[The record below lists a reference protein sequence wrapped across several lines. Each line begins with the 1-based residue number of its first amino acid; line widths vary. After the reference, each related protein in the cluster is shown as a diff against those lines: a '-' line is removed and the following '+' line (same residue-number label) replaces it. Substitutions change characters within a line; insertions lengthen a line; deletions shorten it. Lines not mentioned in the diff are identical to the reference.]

1 MASPLGHALTGYAIG
16 KLPRDAQAH
25 ARWLA
30 PACALLAVAPDL
42 DFVPGWIAGTP
53 ALYHQGASHSF
64 TAAFLAAA
72 LCAPLVA
79 RARGDLLRCFGWLF
93 AAYASHLGIDW
104 LGNDTR
110 PPLGFPL
117 FWPFSSEPFL
127 SPVPLLPGISHSP
140 TGHEGRA
147 AWIVSLLDWHNAAAL
162 LVELAF
168 ALPLLALAWWRTR
181 RASLRR

>member
-1 MASPLGHALTGYAIG
+1 VASPLGHALVGYAIG
-16 KLPRDAQAH
+16 RLPSDAHAR

-53 ALYHQGASHSF
+53 ALYHQGASHSV
-64 TAAFLAAA
+64 TAALFAAA
-72 LCAPLVA
+72 VCAPLIA

-93 AAYASHLGIDW
+93 AAYASHLLIDW
-104 LGNDTR
+104 LGADAR
-110 PPLGFPL
+110 PPLGIPL
-117 FWPFSSEPFL
+117 FWPLSQEHHL

-147 AWIVSLLDWHNAAAL
+147 AWLVSLLAWHNVFAL
-162 LVELAF
+162 AVEVAL
-168 ALPLLALAWWRTR
+168 ALPLLAWAWLRTR
-181 RASLRR
+181 RASVGE